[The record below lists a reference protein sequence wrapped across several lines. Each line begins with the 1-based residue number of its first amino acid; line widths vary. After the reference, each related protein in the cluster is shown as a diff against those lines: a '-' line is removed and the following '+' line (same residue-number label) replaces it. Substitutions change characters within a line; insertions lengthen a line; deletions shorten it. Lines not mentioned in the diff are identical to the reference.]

1 MKEIPQHLIDECEKL
16 ALENDMTYFIFDKNE
31 TNTINLKLRPNKETE
46 RDVKIDELIGEDF
59 HIGTIDGFSDM
70 PSRLSL
76 YDTETKLVGR
86 YDRYK
91 LVVNLFSKLGFE
103 PLINN
108 FGPEFEQTFSL
119 SVPSVGEEVTKTMY
133 YGEFWLVRLQ
143 PNLFLSIKYSG
154 YNESQ
159 DSHLEV
165 FNGFFNRNKIFQS
178 LLDSSESLKFI
189 IRDLKLDQVLV

>member
-1 MKEIPQHLIDECEKL
+1 MKEIPQHLIDDCEKL
-16 ALENDMTYFIFDKNE
+16 SLENDMTYFIFDKNE

-59 HIGTIDGFSDM
+59 HIGTIDDFSDM

-103 PLINN
+103 PSINN

-119 SVPSVGEEVTKTMY
+119 SVPSIGE

>member
-16 ALENDMTYFIFDKNE
+16 ALESDMTYFIFDKNE

-46 RDVKIDELIGEDF
+46 RDIKIDELIGGDF
-59 HIGTIDGFSDM
+59 HIGTIDDFNDM

-86 YDRYK
+86 YDRYR
-91 LVVNLFSKLGFE
+91 LVVNLLTKLGFE
-103 PLINN
+103 PSINN

-119 SVPSVGEEVTKTMY
+119 SVELNGE

-159 DSHLEV
+159 ASHLEI
-165 FNGFFNRNKIFQS
+165 FNGFFNKSKILQS
-178 LLDSSESLKFI
+178 LSNSSESLKQI
-189 IRDLKLDQVLV
+189 VRDIKIESIVKEKEEI

>member
-59 HIGTIDGFSDM
+59 HIGNIDDFNDM
-70 PSRLSL
+70 PSRISL

-91 LVVNLFSKLGFE
+91 SVVNLFNKLGFD
-103 PLINN
+103 PSINN
-108 FGPEFEQTFSL
+108 FGPEFEQTFTL
-119 SVPSVGEEVTKTMY
+119 SIAYDGE

-143 PNLFLSIKYSG
+143 PNLFLSIKYSS
-154 YNESQ
+154 YMESQ
-159 DSHLEV
+159 ASDIEV

-178 LLDSSESLKFI
+178 LLSSSESLKFV
-189 IRDLKLDQVLV
+189 IRDLKLEQVLV

>member
-31 TNTINLKLRPNKETE
+31 TNAINLKLRPNKETE
-46 RDVKIDELIGEDF
+46 RDVKIDDLIGEDF
-59 HIGTIDGFSDM
+59 HIGTIDDFNDM

-76 YDTETKLVGR
+76 YDTETKLIGR

-91 LVVNLFSKLGFE
+91 LVVNLFIKLGFGHS
-103 PLINN
+103 INN

-119 SVPSVGEEVTKTMY
+119 SSTDNGE
-133 YGEFWLVRLQ
+133 YGEFWLARLQ

-154 YNESQ
+154 YNENQ

-165 FNGFFNRNKIFQS
+165 FNGFFNKSKILQS
-178 LLDSSESLKFI
+178 LFNSSESLKQI
-189 IRDLKLDQVLV
+189 IRDIKIESIVKEKEEI

>member
-31 TNTINLKLRPNKETE
+31 TNAINLKLRPNKETE
-46 RDVKIDELIGEDF
+46 RDVKIDDLIDEDF
-59 HIGTIDGFSDM
+59 HIGTIDDFNDM

-76 YDTETKLVGR
+76 YDTETKLIGR

-91 LVVNLFSKLGFE
+91 LVVNLFIKLGFGHS
-103 PLINN
+103 INN

-119 SVPSVGEEVTKTMY
+119 SSTDNGE
-133 YGEFWLVRLQ
+133 YGEFWLARLQ

-154 YNESQ
+154 YNENQ

-165 FNGFFNRNKIFQS
+165 FNGFFNKSKILQS
-178 LLDSSESLKFI
+178 LFNSSESLKQI
-189 IRDLKLDQVLV
+189 VRDIKIESIVKEKEEI

>member
-16 ALENDMTYFIFDKNE
+16 SSENEMTYFIFDKKE

-46 RDVKIDELIGEDF
+46 RDVKIDELFSEECDNIF
-59 HIGTIDGFSDM
+59 HIGNIDGFSDV

-103 PLINN
+103 PSINN

-119 SVPSVGEEVTKTMY
+119 SVPSVGE

-165 FNGFFNRNKIFQS
+165 FNGFFNDDFCKCLLEEDIQLSNYQS
-178 LLDSSESLKFI
+178 HPTIKAPLSN
-189 IRDLKLDQVLV
+189 

>member
-1 MKEIPQHLIDECEKL
+1 MKKLSQQLIDECEKL
-16 ALENDMTYFIFDKNE
+16 SLENDMIYFIFDKNE

-46 RDVKIDELIGEDF
+46 RDTKIGDLIGEDF
-59 HIGTIDGFSDM
+59 HIGTLEDFNDM
-70 PSRLSL
+70 PSRLAV
-76 YDTETKLVGR
+76 YDTETKLIGR

-91 LVVNLFSKLGFE
+91 LVVNLFTKLGFE
-103 PLINN
+103 PSINN

-119 SVPSVGEEVTKTMY
+119 SVPSGGE

-159 DSHLEV
+159 ASHLEI
-165 FNGFFNRNKIFQS
+165 FNGFFNKSKILQS
-178 LLDSSESLKFI
+178 LSNSSESLKQI
-189 IRDLKLDQVLV
+189 VRDIKIESIVKEKEEI

>member
-16 ALENDMTYFIFDKNE
+16 ALENDMTYFI
-31 TNTINLKLRPNKETE
+31 LKLRPNKETE

-59 HIGTIDGFSDM
+59 HIGTIDDFNDI

>member
-31 TNTINLKLRPNKETE
+31 TNTINLELRPNKETE

-59 HIGTIDGFSDM
+59 HIGTIDDFNDM
-70 PSRLSL
+70 PSRISM

-86 YDRYK
+86 YDRYR
-91 LVVNLFSKLGFE
+91 LVVNLLTKLGFE
-103 PLINN
+103 PSINN

-119 SVPSVGEEVTKTMY
+119 SVPSGGE

-143 PNLFLSIKYSG
+143 PNLFLSIKYSS
-154 YNESQ
+154 YMESQ
-159 DSHLEV
+159 ASNIEI
-165 FNGFFNRNKIFQS
+165 FNGFFNQS
-178 LLDSSESLKFI
+178 QIIYSLSKSSNSLNGI
-189 IRDLKLDQVLV
+189 TRDIKLEGILE